1 MDLHYKQ
8 ATAVGAL
15 VLTAAGAFLAGTL
28 WLQGRSINAG
38 NLYTIAFTDIGNL
51 KRGTAVRVSGVE
63 VGSVERIDFR
73 AVGDVA
79 VRMSLSN
86 QQVTPRVDATASIA
100 SVGIIG
106 DVVLAYDP
114 GTATEP
120 LSVDDEI
127 MGTMSGGFSEMGA
140 GLIGKME
147 TLMDSLAVLFTQRL
161 SDDMHNTLVAS
172 QQMFS
177 VFSDTTGGPIGELTR
192 TLAAMRGLSV
202 RMDSTLAS
210 QAFQGTLTNLDSA
223 TASFNVMAQQLAMT
237 TARLDTMLLN
247 INNGQGTL
255 GKLATDSTLYQGLLE
270 TQQSLKAFIDTL
282 TATPGKLNLKVEL
295 F

>member
-8 ATAVGAL
+8 ATGVGATVL
-15 VLTAAGAFLAGTL
+15 VAVLAFLAGTI
-28 WLQGRSINAG
+28 WLQGRSIRAG
-38 NLYTIAFTDIGNL
+38 NLYTITFTDIGNL
-51 KRGTAVRVSGVE
+51 KRGTPVRVSGVE

-73 AVGDVA
+73 GVGDVA

-86 QQVTPRVDATASIA
+86 PQVTPRADATASIA

-120 LSVDDEI
+120 LGADAEI
-127 MGTMSGGFSEMGA
+127 IGTMSGGLSEMGA
-140 GLIGKME
+140 GLVGKME
-147 TLMDSLAVLFTQRL
+147 TLLDSLALLFTQRL

-172 QQMFS
+172 QRMFG
-177 VFSDTTGGPIGELTR
+177 VLSDTTGGPMGELTR
-192 TLAAMRGLSV
+192 TLASMRGLTT

-210 QAFQGTLTNLDSA
+210 PAFQGTLTNLDSA
-223 TASFNVMAQQLAMT
+223 TASFNLMAQQLAAT

-247 INNGQGTL
+247 INAGRGTL
-255 GKLATDSTLYQGLLE
+255 GKLVTDSTLYLGLVE
-270 TQQSLKAFIDTL
+270 TQRSLKAFLDTL
-282 TATPGKLNLKVEL
+282 TATPGKLNIKVEL

>member
-8 ATAVGAL
+8 ATGVGATVL
-15 VLTAAGAFLAGTL
+15 VAVLAFLAGTI
-28 WLQGRSINAG
+28 WLQGRSIRAG
-38 NLYTIAFTDIGNL
+38 NLYTITFTDIGNL
-51 KRGTAVRVSGVE
+51 KRGTPVRVSGVE

-73 AVGDVA
+73 GVGDVA

-86 QQVTPRVDATASIA
+86 PQVTPRADATASIA

-120 LSVDDEI
+120 LGADAEI
-127 MGTMSGGFSEMGA
+127 IGTMSGGLSEMGA
-140 GLIGKME
+140 GLVGKME
-147 TLMDSLAVLFTQRL
+147 TLLDSLALLFTQRL

-172 QQMFS
+172 QRMFG
-177 VFSDTTGGPIGELTR
+177 VLSDTTGGPMGELTR
-192 TLAAMRGLSV
+192 TLASMRSLTT

-210 QAFQGTLTNLDSA
+210 PAFQGTLTNLDSA
-223 TASFNVMAQQLAMT
+223 TASFNLMAQQLAAT

-247 INNGQGTL
+247 INAGRGTL
-255 GKLATDSTLYQGLLE
+255 GKLATDSTLYLGLVE
-270 TQQSLKAFIDTL
+270 TQRSLKAFLDTL
-282 TATPGKLNLKVEL
+282 TATPGKLNIKVEL

>member
-8 ATAVGAL
+8 ATGVGATVL
-15 VLTAAGAFLAGTL
+15 VAVLAFLAGTI
-28 WLQGRSINAG
+28 WLQGRSIRAG
-38 NLYTIAFTDIGNL
+38 NLYTITFTDIGNL
-51 KRGTAVRVSGVE
+51 KRGTPIRVSGVE

-73 AVGDVA
+73 GVGDVA

-86 QQVTPRVDATASIA
+86 PQVTPRADATASIA

-120 LSVDDEI
+120 LGADAEI
-127 MGTMSGGFSEMGA
+127 IGTMSGGLSEMGA
-140 GLIGKME
+140 GLVGKME
-147 TLMDSLAVLFTQRL
+147 TLLDSLALLFTQRL

-172 QQMFS
+172 QRMFG
-177 VFSDTTGGPIGELTR
+177 VLSDTTGGPMGELTR
-192 TLAAMRGLSV
+192 TLASMRGLTT

-210 QAFQGTLTNLDSA
+210 PAFQGTLTNLDST
-223 TASFNVMAQQLAMT
+223 TASFNLMAKQLAAT

-247 INNGQGTL
+247 INAGRGTL
-255 GKLATDSTLYQGLLE
+255 GKLVTDSTLYLGLVE
-270 TQQSLKAFIDTL
+270 TQRSLKAFLDTL
-282 TATPGKLNLKVEL
+282 TATPGKLNIKVEL

>member
-8 ATAVGAL
+8 ATGVGATVL
-15 VLTAAGAFLAGTL
+15 VAVLAFLAGTI
-28 WLQGRSINAG
+28 WLQGRSIRAG
-38 NLYTIAFTDIGNL
+38 NLYTITFTDIGNL
-51 KRGTAVRVSGVE
+51 KRGTPVRVSGVE

-73 AVGDVA
+73 GVGDVA

-86 QQVTPRVDATASIA
+86 PQVTPRADATASIA

-120 LSVDDEI
+120 LGADAEI
-127 MGTMSGGFSEMGA
+127 IGTMSGGLSEMGA
-140 GLIGKME
+140 GLVGKME
-147 TLMDSLAVLFTQRL
+147 TLLDSLALLFTQRL

-172 QQMFS
+172 QRMFG
-177 VFSDTTGGPIGELTR
+177 VLSDTTGGPMGELTR
-192 TLAAMRGLSV
+192 TLASMRGLTT

-210 QAFQGTLTNLDSA
+210 PAFQGTLTNLDST
-223 TASFNVMAQQLAMT
+223 TASFNLMAKQLAAT

-247 INNGQGTL
+247 INAGRGTL
-255 GKLATDSTLYQGLLE
+255 GKLVTDSTLYLGLVE
-270 TQQSLKAFIDTL
+270 TQRSLKAFLDTL
-282 TATPGKLNLKVEL
+282 TATPGKLNIKVEL